1 MSKIVKIEI
10 SRYAQPITLNQKVN
24 ITCQNAYPMTVQCFI
39 KYSPTSNCQLHMLS
53 GFGTLFHYFDKQD
66 VILIMKEIANK
77 TSKLLFLCDI
87 KEGYYERFKQI
98 FSDEDLKVNSVY
110 KSTNGS
116 EMRCIIFNI
125 SKYKNLKK

>member
-1 MSKIVKIEI
+1 MSKIAKIEI
-10 SRYAQPITLNQKVN
+10 ATYLKDSMNLKVN
-24 ITCQNAYPMTVQCFI
+24 IICKNNYPRTVQCFVVF
-39 KYSPTSNCQLHMLS
+39 SPTSNCQLHMLAS
-53 GFGTLFHYFDKQD
+53 FGTLFHYFDKQD
-66 VILIMKEIANK
+66 MILIIKAIANK

-98 FSDEDLKVNSVY
+98 FSDEDLLVNSVY

-125 SKYKNLKK
+125 KKYK